1 MMNYLKQTALFV
13 FFFTLLLIVFA
24 LPLSAQESTSS
35 AMELT
40 VDYSLPYPGILPDNP
55 LYVFKAMRDRV
66 ISWFISD
73 PKHKAAFDLLLADKR
88 LSGAFAL
95 SKEQPVQE
103 QLIVQ
108 TISKGENY
116 FSEAIGQATLAHK
129 QGEEINGLLGQLND
143 SAKKHLQVIKGIEN
157 ALSKKDSEQLQL
169 EARRTEQ
176 FIKQVAELR
185 SH

>member
-1 MMNYLKQTALFV
+1 MIQYFKQTALFV

-24 LPLSAQESTSS
+24 LPLSAQESTPSV
-35 AMELT
+35 MEVT

-55 LYVFKAMRDRV
+55 LYICKAVRDRV

-73 PKHKAAFDLLLADKR
+73 PKQKAEFDLLLADKR

-95 SKEQPVQE
+95 SKEQPVQGK
-103 QLIVQ
+103 LIVQ

-116 FSEAIGQATLAHK
+116 FSEAIAQATVAHR

-143 SAKKHLQVIKGIEN
+143 AAKKHLQVIKGIEN
-157 ALSKKDSEQLQL
+157 SLQKKDSEQLQL
-169 EARRTEQ
+169 EATRTEQ
-176 FIKQVAELR
+176 FIKQVTELR
-185 SH
+185 SR